1 MKLSDRIA
9 LAKAGYKKSEIEEII
24 KSEQA
29 GLEEETVDEVEED
42 EEVEETEDPEP
53 DTDTGDTDTETR
65 DPEPDYKSLY
75 EKTLDDLKKAQEAN
89 RKQVVAT
96 DKDKTDEQTLEDI
109 IKEFI

>member
-9 LAKAGYKKSEIEEII
+9 LAKAGYKKHEIEEII

-29 GLEEETVDEVEED
+29 GLEEETIDEV

-53 DTDTGDTDTETR
+53 DTDTGDTDTETK
-65 DPEPDYKSLY
+65 DPEPDYKALY
-75 EKTLDDLKKAQEAN
+75 EKTIEDLKKAQEAN

-96 DKDKTDEQTLEDI
+96 DKDQTDEQTLEEI